1 MLQTDFQSA
10 SNAVREFERAVT
22 SGVARPSGCRCFAL
36 LDLAPHEG
44 LLPKLTRAEG
54 DLQWKSL
61 FDGTPEE
68 ALLDGAPI
76 LIELPSAPNNAAL
89 RRELVAAERSSP
101 SVSWLWT
108 SLSLRDL
115 FLHVQPFLDADMPNG
130 RKALFRFYDPRTL
143 TSIRSGLG
151 SDKLGK
157 SLFEPIS
164 EWWLWQSGGYRNLL
178 EGFRHA

>member
-1 MLQTDFQSA
+1 MLAPISQSTPNAIADLEQAVVRGATDSA
-10 SNAVREFERAVT
+10 GRRLY
-22 SGVARPSGCRCFAL
+22 AL

-44 LLPKLTRAEG
+44 LLQRLTSIEG
-54 DLQWKSL
+54 GLLWKSL

-68 ALLDGAPI
+68 ALLEAAPI
-76 LIELPSAPNNAAL
+76 LIELPLRPNKAL
-89 RRELVAAERSSP
+89 SRELVKAERASP
-101 SVSWLWT
+101 SVSWLRT
-108 SLSLRDL
+108 GLTFRDL

-130 RKALFRFYDPRTL
+130 SKALFRFYDPRTL

-164 EWWLWQSGGYRNLL
+164 EWWLWQSGSYRNLL